1 MPDRKS
7 FQSGP
12 EILRKLMRLPSSD
25 RSGSVA
31 IENSEAGESDI
42 DVGLGRIPTPRSD
55 VDSLGDR
62 DSEEDWGE
70 VNPLRRRSRSRESVD
85 SVPAEVAAPFR
96 RRRRIVS
103 ASSEDEQ

>member
-1 MPDRKS
+1 M
-7 FQSGP
+7 
-12 EILRKLMRLPSSD
+12 
-25 RSGSVA
+25 
-31 IENSEAGESDI
+31 GESDI

-55 VDSLGDR
+55 VDSVGDG

-70 VNPLRRRSRSRESVD
+70 VNPLRRRSRSRESVE

-96 RRRRIVS
+96 RRRRIVA